1 MVTEMMI
8 EAMTAA
14 IKENLKVYC
23 GERAEGPLDA
33 AAAEEVSR
41 AIQKTVAEAGKAGF
55 KTYLEAKEE
64 PQDIIVV
71 GGETYRYKQHTRKSF
86 FAAWGKM
93 EVTRK
98 LFQNVSDTKSYC
110 PLDVAWNMTGELM
123 TIDVR
128 EACAF
133 ASAHMTPVEVA
144 QLLDKCAP
152 FHPDPTAIKR
162 ALVRI
167 DAAVA
172 PVREEAARRIREVET
187 APEGTRVLV
196 ASMDGVN
203 VLLNEPGK
211 KQGRPAERPRSE
223 RDKETPTA
231 YKNAMVG
238 TCSFYGDVHEGK
250 HGPERLETRY
260 VAQMPEERAVTFK
273 EKFEAELESAEAQCP
288 LETAKVVLSDGARAI
303 WTYIDK
309 DARYDG
315 YEKLVDYWHTIEHL
329 SLAAEALFG
338 KGNPHGA
345 AWYDKHAKWL
355 KEKVRGAQGV
365 LDSIDYYA
373 RSRKLSAGRQK
384 ELNTQRTY
392 FARNKHRMTYAVF
405 RKRGLP
411 IGSGPVEAA
420 CKSIVKCRLCR
431 SGMRWSSAGGQRILD
446 LRAYVK
452 SNRWDAFWNE
462 YKQATI
468 ALSAVA

>member
-8 EAMTAA
+8 EAMTTA

-23 GERAEGPLDA
+23 GEMAEGCLNA
-33 AAAEEVSR
+33 ATAEEVSR
-41 AIQKTVAEAGKAGF
+41 AIHKTVAEAGKAGF

-64 PQDIIVV
+64 PGDIVV
-71 GGETYRYKQHTRKSF
+71 VEGETYRYKQHTSKSF
-86 FAAWGKM
+86 FALWGKM

-98 LFQNVSDTKSYC
+98 LFQNASDTKSYC
-110 PLDVAWNMTGELM
+110 PLDAAWNMTGELM
-123 TIDVR
+123 TVEVR

-133 ASAHMTPVEVA
+133 ASAHMTPVEAA
-144 QLLDKCAP
+144 QLLKTCAL

-172 PVREEAARRIREVET
+172 PVREEADRRIREAEA
-187 APEGTRVLV
+187 APETTRVLV

-203 VLLNEPGK
+203 VLINEPGK
-211 KQGRPAERPRSE
+211 KRGRPAERPMGE
-223 RDKETPTA
+223 PDKQTPTA

-238 TCSFYGDVHEGK
+238 TCSFYGDVHEDTSC
-250 HGPERLETRY
+250 PERLETRY
-260 VAQMPEERAVTFK
+260 IAQMPEERAVTFK
-273 EKFEAELESAEAQCP
+273 QRFEAELEAAEAQCP
-288 LETAKVVLSDGARAI
+288 SKTVKVVLCDGARGI
-303 WTYIDK
+303 WTYIDENPH
-309 DARYDG
+309 YDG

-338 KGNPHGA
+338 KGSQEGA
-345 AWYDKHAKWL
+345 AWYDKHAKRL
-355 KEKVRGAQGV
+355 KEKVRGPQGV

-373 RSRKLSAGRQK
+373 RTRKLSAGRQK

-392 FARNKHRMTYAVF
+392 FARNKHRMTYAAF
-405 RKRGLP
+405 RERGLP

-431 SGMRWSSAGGQRILD
+431 SGMRWSRTGGQRILD
-446 LRAYVK
+446 LRTHVK
-452 SNRWDAFWNE
+452 SNRWEPFWHE